1 MGLFQRA
8 LILVIMPPKF
18 DPTEVKHVYVRAV
31 GGEVGATSALAPK
44 LGPLKL
50 PPKKI
55 ADDIAKD
62 TKDWMGIRI
71 TVKLTVQ
78 NRQATVSVVP
88 TSTSLLMRA
97 LREPPRDRKKVKN
110 VVHDGNLT
118 LDDVKE
124 AAKQMR
130 AKSYARH
137 FTGTVKEMLGTCV
150 SIGCTVDGKDP
161 RQVCEEIDNGEIVIE
176 DYEAPAAE

>member
-55 ADDIAKD
+55 ADDIAKN

-97 LREPPRDRKKVKN
+97 LGDPPRDRKKVKN
-110 VVHDGNLT
+110 VVHNGNL
-118 LDDVKE
+118 
-124 AAKQMR
+124 
-130 AKSYARH
+130 
-137 FTGTVKEMLGTCV
+137 TGTVKEMLGTCV

-161 RQVCEEIDNGEIVIE
+161 REICRMIDEGDIVLPE
-176 DYEAPAAE
+176 YDVEP

>member
-1 MGLFQRA
+1 MGLFQCA

-55 ADDIAKD
+55 ADDIAKN

-97 LREPPRDRKKVKN
+97 LGEPPRDRKKVKN
-110 VVHDGNLT
+110 
-118 LDDVKE
+118 
-124 AAKQMR
+124 
-130 AKSYARH
+130 
-137 FTGTVKEMLGTCV
+137 GTCALAGKCEAV
-150 SIGCTVDGKDP
+150 LQVMQVDVMVVYGRWWRESCVGE
-161 RQVCEEIDNGEIVIE
+161 RQ
-176 DYEAPAAE
+176 